1 MTPHPTPALGFDP
14 AHDHPDRLA
23 DSDEA
28 LLDELDSLVDKA
40 VRGDTRAVG
49 AIAIAFGPTLLEE
62 AHAVLGPDHSH
73 LAGDVLQDL
82 FLALCDRTLTFPD
95 IRGAALPWLRRMV
108 RSRAHEQLRVQQ
120 GTSVPPDEA
129 AE

>member
-1 MTPHPTPALGFDP
+1 MIPLPTPAMSFDP
-14 AHDHPDRLA
+14 IVTDR
-23 DSDEA
+23 SDEE
-28 LLDELDSLVDKA
+28 LLDELDSLVDQA

-62 AHAVLGPDHSH
+62 AYGVLGPDGAH

-82 FLALCDRTLTFPD
+82 FLGLCDRTLTFPA

-108 RSRAHEQLRVQQ
+108 RSRAHEQLRLC
-120 GTSVPPDEA
+120 VPPDEA
-129 AE
+129 AQ